1 MREECRNV
9 PVSAR
14 WDYESRWV
22 HGPAPHTKSH
32 TMFYVYIL
40 KSKKDNQLYIGYT
53 QNIERRFQEHN
64 SGNNES
70 TRNRRP
76 LILLYYEYH
85 LNKQDALRRESY
97 FKTTKGKSTLKQ
109 MIRFSLVEQN
119 FAEDA
124 GTLL

>member
-1 MREECRNV
+1 
-9 PVSAR
+9 
-14 WDYESRWV
+14 
-22 HGPAPHTKSH
+22 
-32 TMFYVYIL
+32 MFYVYIL